1 MSITVET
8 HVDRFFVGRWDSCSK
23 DVFTYGCRSGANHG
37 SANSLKGSAPGLP
50 AKHVSQQSGGS
61 HEARDVFRDIERLDS
76 ILRILAVCN
85 APTAQFNVKLTTN
98 VIGSKAISCIQV

>member
-8 HVDRFFVGRWDSCSK
+8 YVNRFFVGSRNPCSK
-23 DVFTYGCRSGANHG
+23 TVFTYDSRSGANHR

-50 AKHVSQQSGGS
+50 TKHVGQHSGGG
-61 HEARDVFRDIERLDS
+61 HESRNVFRDIEGLDD

-85 APTAQFNVKLTTN
+85 APTAQFDVKLPTN
-98 VIGSKAISCIQV
+98 VIG